1 MEATRQYRT
10 VLVTGANG
18 FYAAAIMDRLAKD
31 GITIHGTVRSQGAV
45 EALETKYGKK
55 IQLFVV
61 PDICVKHAFHE
72 AVKGVD
78 AIFHVAS
85 PFIDKFSNARTEFL
99 DPAMKGAL
107 SALEAATT
115 EPKVRRVVITSSC
128 AAIVDPLH
136 STGFHRPGYTYTEAD
151 WNPLTYEQACTSTDF
166 DFVYTASKKLAEEA
180 AWNFMKELKPH
191 FDLVCINPCH
201 TWGFYTQPVSSA
213 TQLNKTNAELAR
225 LMDGEEQELP
235 YCHMPWAVRIENVAD
250 AHIQALYNPKA
261 NGRYII
267 ANQPLDFQQIVDIM
281 AERFPDANWLGNVP
295 KGKPGTRQLT
305 DFFSLDNSR
314 SILDLGLDYGPV
326 EQCIVD
332 FCTQY
337 QEDRKIWASKTA

>member
-1 MEATRQYRT
+1 MEVTRQYQT

-18 FYAAAIMDRLAKD
+18 FYAAAIMDRLVKD
-31 GITIHGTVRSQGAV
+31 GITIHGTVRSQRAV
-45 EALETKYGKK
+45 EALETKYGKQIK
-55 IQLFVV
+55 IFIV
-61 PDICVKHAFHE
+61 PDICAENAFHD

-78 AIFHVAS
+78 AVFHVAS
-85 PFIDKFSNARTEFL
+85 PFIDTFSNARAEFL

-107 SALEAATT
+107 SALEAAAT
-115 EPKVRRVVITSSC
+115 EPKVKRVVMTSSC
-128 AAIVDPLH
+128 AAIVNPLH
-136 STGFHRPGYTYTEAD
+136 SSGFHRPGYTYTEAD
-151 WNPLTYEQACTSTDF
+151 WNPLTYEEASERTDF
-166 DFVYTASKKLAEEA
+166 DPVYTASKKLAEEA
-180 AWNFMKELKPH
+180 AWNFMKESKRH

-213 TQLNKTNAELAR
+213 SQLNKTNAELAR
-225 LMDGEEQELP
+225 LIDGEEKDLP
-235 YCHMPWAVRIENVAD
+235 YCHMPWAVRIENVVD

-281 AERFPDANWLGNVP
+281 VKRFPEADWLENVP

-305 DFFSLDNSR
+305 EFFSLDNSR
-314 SILDLGLDYGPV
+314 SIRDLGLNYGPV

-337 QEDRKIWASKTA
+337 QVDRKKWASKTA